1 MIDINE
7 LRRKYLESKAHEKGW
22 VWTYYVRRPISFY
35 LTIPFLYLNVSANKV
50 TLLFMLTGIIGS
62 LLLAIGDYRT
72 FILGAVLIELAIILD
87 CVDGNIARVK
97 GKSILGNTLDTWAGE
112 ITLVLSMFM
121 LGIGLSI
128 RNNNL
133 ITLSI
138 AEWFIP
144 NIIIDVLNSNIFVYI
159 GSISALSALSSWACK
174 NSWRVIS
181 KNIDDIK
188 PIPSK
193 NSVIRMVENIF
204 HYSGAYSITLLV
216 FAIIDMLD
224 IFLLLVLLVYGINLI
239 TTMYSIIRRAR
250 SLDRNKYYVS

>member
-7 LRRKYLESKAHEKGW
+7 LRRKYLESKAHEKEW

-62 LLLAIGDYRT
+62 LLLAIGDYKT

-121 LGIGLSI
+121 LGIGLSK
-128 RNNNL
+128 RDDL
-133 ITLSI
+133 ITLLITKELLFSI
-138 AEWFIP
+138 ISID
-144 NIIIDVLNSNIFVYI
+144 NIINSSIFIYI
-159 GSISALSALSSWACK
+159 GFISALATLSAWAIK
-174 NSWRVIS
+174 NNWQI
-181 KNIDDIK
+181 IIK
-188 PIPSK
+188 RIEGLVSTPRKDTFI
-193 NSVIRMVENIF
+193 IENIF
-204 HYSGAYSITLLV
+204 HYSGAYSITLLI
-216 FAIIDMLD
+216 FAVIDMLD

-239 TTMYSIIRRAR
+239 ITMYNIIRRAR